1 MIFCNQFSE
10 FLFAIPFVGVL
21 LSIAL
26 GPTLF
31 PKFWHAHYFKMS
43 LGWVALCAGFLFW
56 RFESVIVIEALH
68 HTILH
73 DYLPFVIL
81 IGALFVITG
90 GIHLTLAGQG
100 TPRTNVLVLAIG
112 GILASI
118 IGTTG
123 AAMLLIRP
131 LIRLNSYRL
140 KKAHV
145 IVFFIF
151 VVANIGGALTPLGDP
166 PLFLGYLKG
175 VDFSWTFHHLF
186 TPWLTVI
193 IPLLVI
199 FYALDRHFFEQE
211 PKNDVIELQEKEPKM
226 RVAGLFNLIPLLGV
240 VLVIWLSG
248 IWVDSPTITTLNL
261 KYSHAM
267 RDVLIVVFAIMSW
280 VSTPA
285 GIRKGNNFSWEP
297 FSEVAKIFIAIFI
310 TIIPVIAM
318 LHSGAE
324 GPFSALLAKANPNNI
339 PNNNFYFWVSG
350 LLSAFLDNAPT
361 YLVFFHMAGGEAQSL
376 MTVLS
381 DTLVAISCGAV
392 FMGALSYIGNAPN
405 FMVKSIA
412 EDAGIKMPSFL
423 CYMGWSFAVLIP
435 LFILLDYLYFIR

>member
-1 MIFCNQFSE
+1 MIFSNQVSE
-10 FLFAIPFVGVL
+10 FLFAIPFIGIL

-26 GPTLF
+26 GPTLV
-31 PKFWHAHYFKMS
+31 PKLWHTHYFKIA
-43 LGWVALCAGFLFW
+43 LGWITLCTLSLFW
-56 RFESVIVIEALH
+56 RFDSLIVIEAFH

-90 GIHLTLAGQG
+90 GIHLTIAGQG
-100 TPRTNVLVLAIG
+100 TPRTNVLVLTVG

-140 KKAHV
+140 KKTHT

-151 VVANIGGALTPLGDP
+151 IVANIGGALTPLGDP
-166 PLFLGYLKG
+166 PLFIGYLKG
-175 VDFSWTFHHLF
+175 IDFTWTLRHLF
-186 TPWLTVI
+186 IPWLIVMV
-193 IPLLVI
+193 PLLIV

-211 PKNDVIELQEKEPKM
+211 PRNEIVEFQGEEPKM
-226 RVAGLFNLIPLLGV
+226 RVAGLFNLVPLLGV
-240 VLVIWLSG
+240 VLVVWLSG
-248 IWVDSPTITTLNL
+248 VWADSSTITAIDL
-261 KYSHAM
+261 KVSHVL
-267 RDVLIVVFAIMSW
+267 RDIFIIFFAIMSW
-280 VSTPA
+280 IATPV
-285 GIRKGNNFSWEP
+285 GLRKGNNFSWEP
-297 FSEVAKIFIAIFI
+297 FQEVAKIFIAIFI

-318 LHSGAE
+318 LHSGE
-324 GPFSALLAKANPNNI
+324 VGPFSGLLAKANPNNM
-339 PNNNFYFWVSG
+339 PDNNFYFWTTG

-412 EDAGIKMPSFL
+412 EDAGIQMPSFF
-423 CYMGWSFAVLIP
+423 CYLGWSFCVLIP
-435 LFILLDYLYFIR
+435 LFILLETFMFK